1 MILNRQRTVRVARPP
16 LEAFLTRVREQLRLN
31 GAEITIALVSDP
43 AIARLNE
50 TYRHKKGP
58 TDVLSF
64 PSDDRGAAS
73 KQDHVGAQ
81 HCCAPGPQDRS
92 VKTSSLRATFAPSN
106 RSRRGRPVRTSAAPK
121 SAIRQA
127 TPSDARRQGTAS
139 AVPNSAIEKGASAAS
154 RQGTAS
160 AVPHRATRK
169 GASAPEGNFLG
180 DIAISP
186 ATARR
191 YAKKHGRT
199 LPNELQILILH
210 GVLHL
215 LGYDHETDNGQMTRV
230 ENRLRRR
237 LGLQ

>member
-16 LEAFLTRVREQLRLN
+16 LEAFLSRVRQQLRLN
-31 GAEITIALVSDP
+31 GAEITIALVSDL
-43 AIARLNE
+43 AIARMNE
-50 TYRHKKGP
+50 AYRHKKGP

-73 KQDHVGAQ
+73 MQDHVGAQ
-81 HCCAPGPQDRS
+81 HRCAPGPQDRS
-92 VKTSSLRATFAPSN
+92 VRVPRR
-106 RSRRGRPVRTSAAPK
+106 RSRTSANAG
-121 SAIRQA
+121 RL
-127 TPSDARRQGTAS
+127 AR
-139 AVPNSAIEKGASAAS
+139 E
-154 RQGTAS
+154 
-160 AVPHRATRK
+160 H
-169 GASAPEGNFLG
+169 FLG

-230 ENRLRRR
+230 ENRLRRK